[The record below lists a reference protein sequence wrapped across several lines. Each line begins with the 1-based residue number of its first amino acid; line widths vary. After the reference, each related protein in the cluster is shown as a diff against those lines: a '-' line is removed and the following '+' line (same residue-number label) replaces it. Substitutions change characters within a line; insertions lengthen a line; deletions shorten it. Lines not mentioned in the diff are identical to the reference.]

1 MINEDALRTIGLLR
15 PRFYQDGD
23 RFCFLYGDSIQDGIS
38 GFGETPAKAA
48 EDFYDTFYERRPLDP
63 APERIR

>member
-23 RFCFLYGDSIQDGIS
+23 RFCFLYG
-38 GFGETPAKAA
+38 ETPAKAA
-48 EDFYDTFYERRPLDP
+48 EDFYDTFYESRPLDP